1 MSSHL
6 VCADVSVDLPS
17 YPSSAASFFKSKG
30 LDLLPPLYKNFDCP
44 FAFHIPFSVL
54 LYTSWDGD
62 LHFVLSK
69 EFSVLSLFFKLSGII
84 PWRYQLSLASMSC
97 SLSQL
102 ELAIFSPMCIALCL
116 FELKFIFHFNTV
128 NPVSSFCDCLQS
140 ATLVTTLKNL
150 VASANLVMSLFASYS
165 RFLMNMLR
173 SMCPSTDPAGILQVC
188 NKLPLW
194 KMTLYCYLIYLQIFY
209 FFLSLNQLF
218 IHVKAFTLP
227 LLAPTLLSL
236 SLCGSNYTHNGMLL
250 VTNAVICY
258 IASLSFLLP
267 IFLLFRLTCFLV
279 LNLKYKFSWSL
290 FGAGPRTLS
299 PLVCTWV
306 SRSYWS
312 VNIKSRKCA
321 TIISDLK
328 N

>member
-6 VCADVSVDLPS
+6 VCAEYSVDLPS

-30 LDLLPPLYKNFDCP
+30 LDLLPPLYENLDCP

-84 PWRYQLSLASMSC
+84 PWRHQLSLACMC
-97 SLSQL
+97 CFLSQL
-102 ELAIFSPMCIALCL
+102 ELAIFSPMCIALYL

-128 NPVSSFCDCLQS
+128 TPVRSFCDCLQS

-150 VASANLVMSLFASYS
+150 VASANLVMSLFTSYS

-194 KMTLYCYLIYLQIFY
+194 KMTRYCYLIYLQIFY
-209 FFLSLNQLF
+209 FFLVFKSVVHPCQSLYSSSAGSHSFVLVFVWIKLHTWWYVAGDQCCNLLHCIF
-218 IHVKAFTLP
+218 VLSPSYISSLP
-227 LLAPTLLSL
+227 S
-236 SLCGSNYTHNGMLL
+236 
-250 VTNAVICY
+250 
-258 IASLSFLLP
+258 
-267 IFLLFRLTCFLV
+267 
-279 LNLKYKFSWSL
+279 SL
-290 FGAGPRTLS
+290 FSCAELKIQVFMVSFWCRT
-299 PLVCTWV
+299 
-306 SRSYWS
+306 
-312 VNIKSRKCA
+312 
-321 TIISDLK
+321 
-328 N
+328 